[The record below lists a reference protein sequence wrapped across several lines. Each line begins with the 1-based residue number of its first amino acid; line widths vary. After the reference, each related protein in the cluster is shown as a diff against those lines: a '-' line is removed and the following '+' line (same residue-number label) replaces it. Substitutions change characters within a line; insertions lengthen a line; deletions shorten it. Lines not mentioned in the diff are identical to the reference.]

1 MNQAII
7 VDRAEHL
14 LQELRQIPSSQRNE
28 LAYTDRLE
36 TLFNLLFT
44 EGGLSVLG
52 RLLTLDVLEQVLQE
66 NGFDQGAYKEEL
78 LQLQEHRKIMAH
90 AHTKLAAVLNLQVSI
105 QDLLY
110 VTLDNWPQLS
120 RPIGLVFSEELAQEL
135 QALRLS
141 AEKPSERLKQFFT
154 KYFGVL
160 AESEAGE
167 VINFIRPSI
176 DTAIASYA
184 VEEQQATVHALFAE
198 RDGHQ
203 GHCYRVK
210 VNVSSGNGGGG
221 VHTNSDVDEEMKKAA
236 RTGASCALAVSGFQI
251 DRHYVIWSISEPL
264 SYEGRSIGL
273 AIAIGTLSRLS
284 GNIIDAYTAF
294 TGTVDDEGH
303 VGRIDYLADKLAAA
317 QKAGFQRILLPREN
331 WEEVKHL
338 ATDDFTLISVDSV
351 NEAWVLLNR
360 SNTTLPPSTSPKGL
374 IRRFV
379 YACKGIGVQVS
390 EKQYP
395 NYLRLRVTDYQAE
408 VLVDI
413 YQGRGGMKH
422 VLGGSKDTP
431 LAKRVK
437 PIVDAIF
444 GTGSIT
450 PSQPKSKRLFV
461 RDPAMRNKVS
471 AALRS
476 VSHFEEK
483 TEANCDY
490 RLDFEERG
498 ERVIVRQFAN
508 GTLTIQ
514 QTAAISEGAPLFADL
529 CRQVELITGMPT
541 QADSITILAQEGGK
555 GSQGPLSSSMTDTA
569 ISAMHTFESPWIGTD
584 ESGKGD
590 YFGPLVSAAV
600 YVDDQI
606 LERLAALGVKDSK
619 LLSDKRAREL
629 AARIRI
635 ICKDR
640 FSEVVIIP
648 EQYNRLYEDFQK
660 EDKTLNHLLAWGH
673 YRALENLL
681 AIVECENIIVDQFA
695 NEHYLRSRLFAKN
708 AARKLNLIQMP
719 RAEANLAVAAA
730 SIIARDRFLIWLENM
745 AMKYGHLPKGASAEV
760 VQTARAIVARRGKD
774 ELRMIA
780 KLHFKTTQQV
790 LATS

>member
-1 MNQAII
+1 MNQIII
-7 VDRAEHL
+7 VDTVERL
-14 LQELRQIPSSQRNE
+14 VQELRQILPSQRDE
-28 LAYTDRLE
+28 ADYEDRLE
-36 TLFNLLFT
+36 ALFSLLFT
-44 EGGLSVLG
+44 EGGLSALG
-52 RLLTLDVLEQVLQE
+52 RLSTLDAIEQVLLE
-66 NGFDQGAYKEEL
+66 NEIDQGPYAEHL
-78 LQLQEHRKIMAH
+78 LQLQVHRSVMAST
-90 AHTKLAAVLNLQVSI
+90 HTKLAAVLNLQI
-105 QDLLY
+105 GILDLLY
-110 VTLDNWPQLS
+110 VTLDDWPQLS
-120 RPIGLVFSEELAQEL
+120 HPIGFVFSEELVQEL
-135 QALRLS
+135 QKLRHS
-141 AEKPSERLKQFFT
+141 AEKPSERLKHFFT
-154 KYFGVL
+154 KYFEVL

-167 VINFIRPSI
+167 SINLIKPSI
-176 DTAIASYA
+176 DTAIASYT

-198 RDGHQ
+198 RNGHQ
-203 GHCYRVK
+203 GYCYRVK
-210 VNVSSGNGGGG
+210 VNVSPGNGG

-236 RTGASCALAVSGFQI
+236 RTGATYALAANGFQI
-251 DRHYVIWSISEPL
+251 DRNYVVWSISEPL

-273 AIAIGTLSRLS
+273 AIAIGTLSKLS

-294 TGTVDDEGH
+294 TGTVNDDGH
-303 VGRIDYLADKLAAA
+303 VGRVDYLADKLAAA
-317 QKAGFQRILLPREN
+317 RKAGFKRVLLPMEN

-351 NEAWVLLNR
+351 NGAWALLNK
-360 SNTTLPPSTSPKGL
+360 SNATLPPGTSPKGL

-379 YACKGIGVQVS
+379 YECKRIGVQVS

-395 NYLRLRVTDYQAE
+395 NYLHLQVTDYQSE

-413 YQGRGGMKH
+413 YQGRGGIKH
-422 VLGGSKDTP
+422 VIGGSKDTP

-437 PIVDAIF
+437 PIVDSIF
-444 GTGSIT
+444 GIGSIT
-450 PSQPKSKRLFV
+450 PSQPKSKKFLV
-461 RDPAMRNKVS
+461 RDPAMRQKVAS
-471 AALRS
+471 ALRS

-490 RLDFEERG
+490 RLDFVERG
-498 ERVIVRQFAN
+498 ERVIVRQFTN

-514 QTAAISEGAPLFADL
+514 QTAVSSDGDPLFADL
-529 CRQVELITGMPT
+529 CRRVELTMGMPS
-541 QADSITILAQEGGK
+541 QGDSITALPQESGK
-555 GSQGPLSSSMTDTA
+555 GTQGTESSSMPDAA
-569 ISAMHTFESPWIGTD
+569 ISATHTFETPWIGTD

-629 AARIRI
+629 AERIRVL
-635 ICKDR
+635 CKDR
-640 FSEVVIIP
+640 FSEVVITP

-681 AIVECENIIVDQFA
+681 AVVECENIIVDQFA

-708 AARKLNLIQMP
+708 PERKLNLIQMP

-730 SIIARDRFLIWLENM
+730 SILARDRFLTWIENM
-745 AMKYGHLPKGASAEV
+745 SRKYGPLPKGASAEV
-760 VQTARAIVARRGKD
+760 VQTARAIVARRGKE